1 MEFSIPDAN
10 FDKIAPAKLAE
21 TGTYKLALTR
31 KEIRPNRAEDGTNF
45 EFDLMVVDDPQC
57 EGITFTIYCGL
68 PKPGDEDR
76 MTKRAQSYK
85 DFKLS
90 MLKQRVES
98 FGGSV
103 VAGTVTVPD
112 EAIVQAVVDKRMSN
126 EGRPFNVIQ
135 EDTIKSLAGGGKID
149 LK

>member
-1 MEFSIPDAN
+1 MEFNIEGAN

-45 EFDLMVVDDPQC
+45 EFDLMVVDDPQA
-57 EGITFTIYCGL
+57 EGITFTVYAAL

-85 DFKLS
+85 DFKLD
-90 MLKQRVES
+90 MLKQKVEG

-103 VAGTVTVPD
+103 TAGSVNIPD
-112 EAIVQAVVDKRMSN
+112 EAVVQAVVDKRMST

-135 EDTIKSLAGGGKID
+135 EDTIKPLAGGGKID
-149 LK
+149 LS